1 MCVKWPMSQYLCHLW
16 RPEGRQERVDD
27 VALHARTKPLQCYL
41 CSVCQKRTPSWNEP
55 ISRRVKVTS
64 SSAITPQ
71 AFCTT

>member
-1 MCVKWPMSQYLCHLW
+1 MSKYLCHLW

-27 VALHARTKPLQCYL
+27 GALHARTKPLQCHL
-41 CSVCQKRTPSWNEP
+41 RSVCKAHSVVELADP
-55 ISRRVKVTS
+55 RRVKVTS